1 MIDFIWSDG
10 VLCGQILGNC
20 FYLSHFNLKRN
31 IMPLPLI
38 AVPIVAAA
46 ASGGASTGTAIASVL
61 AFLGLGGGGGY
72 YWYQNKNSNSNN
84 SHTESQKKQAEIL
97 HRGREEVLN
106 EVAEVQ
112 ELSQEHTDSIDSVAL
127 VEQEDVAR
135 QKIEEAKSQTELR
148 RLLQVKESAL
158 EFLLAQNQQLQNLL
172 DEKTELTQQLKDGIE
187 VLQKELA
194 EKKGIITELQTQLK
208 GAGELVRFFKQ
219 HYAPKKEN
227 QSVQEQVPQ
236 TEIRPANI

>member
-1 MIDFIWSDG
+1 
-10 VLCGQILGNC
+10 
-20 FYLSHFNLKRN
+20 
-31 IMPLPLI
+31 MPLPLI